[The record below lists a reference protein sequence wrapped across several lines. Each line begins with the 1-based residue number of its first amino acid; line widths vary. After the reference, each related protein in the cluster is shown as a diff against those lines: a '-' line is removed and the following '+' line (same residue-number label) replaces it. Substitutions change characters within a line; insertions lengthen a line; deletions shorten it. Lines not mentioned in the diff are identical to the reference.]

1 MDNDLPGHPRQDQ
14 MQRSQFAP
22 VWDAKWWFF
31 GEPHWNVL
39 RKGGILKL
47 SGSRQTN
54 LEVILTNVHNDLPLH
69 PC

>member
-22 VWDAKWWFF
+22 VWDDKWCFF

-39 RKGGILKL
+39 GKGGILKM

-54 LEVILTNVHNDLPLH
+54 LK
-69 PC
+69 